1 MAHAIL
7 GYQGVCKNIHGH
19 SYELHVTVTSGEK
32 NQEYIPAPG
41 FVIDFKELKK
51 IVTVAVIEEFDH
63 KLVLSRDYLAENA
76 SIQSLENLV
85 IWEVE
90 PTAENL
96 LIYMQRTLRSKLPS
110 TVVLVELKLFETKN
124 SYARWINTPTG
135 N

>member
-51 IVTVAVIEEFDH
+51 IVTAAVIEEFDH
-63 KLVLSRDYLAENA
+63 KGI
-76 SIQSLENLV
+76 SIN
-85 IWEVE
+85 
-90 PTAENL
+90 PFF
-96 LIYMQRTLRSKLPS
+96 
-110 TVVLVELKLFETKN
+110 LKKYF
-124 SYARWINTPTG
+124 
-135 N
+135 